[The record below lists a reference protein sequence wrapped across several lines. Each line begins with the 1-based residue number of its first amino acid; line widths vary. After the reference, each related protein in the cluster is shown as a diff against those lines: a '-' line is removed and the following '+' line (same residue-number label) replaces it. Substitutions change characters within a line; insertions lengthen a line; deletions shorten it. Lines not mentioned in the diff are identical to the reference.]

1 MISCRAMRLW
11 LSKNSDVPLHE
22 QLVTQI
28 VLGIV
33 SNDLKARQ
41 RLPSTRD
48 LARRYGIHANTV
60 SAAYRELARRGW
72 VDYRKGSGVYVRT
85 QTDQNDDKLEL
96 DQLIARFFRSTR
108 EQGYSLSEIRLGI
121 ERSLTLE
128 PPDHFVLF
136 EPDPELRS
144 ILVAEIRQA
153 TKVKVRGAALSELEN
168 TSSLVGAVPM
178 VLYGHAQHVH
188 ERVDKHADV
197 LVLHSGSVAESMRGE
212 TRPPDDALVAIVSCW
227 PDFLRWSRTLLVAA
241 GLDPDALTF
250 RDGRER
256 GWEKG
261 LRSATFVIT
270 DSVMAGK
277 IPEGC
282 TTKVFRIISEASL
295 NEIRDYAEKF
305 LK

>member
-1 MISCRAMRLW
+1 MRLW

-28 VLGIV
+28 ILGIV
-33 SNDLKARQ
+33 SNDLKAQQ

-72 VDYRKGSGVYVRT
+72 VDFRKGSGVYVRT
-85 QTDQNDDKLEL
+85 QSDQHDDKLEL
-96 DQLIARFFRSTR
+96 DQLIARFFRATR
-108 EQGYSLSEIRLGI
+108 EQGYSLAEIRAGI
-121 ERSLTLE
+121 ERTFTLE

-153 TKVKVRGAALSELEN
+153 TKVKVRGADLSELEN
-168 TSSLVGAVPM
+168 TATLVGAVPM

-188 ERVDKHADV
+188 ERVDKHSDV
-197 LVLHSGSVAESMRGE
+197 LVLHSGSVAGSMRGQ
-212 TRPPDDALVAIVSCW
+212 TRPPEDALVAIVSCW

-250 RDGRER
+250 RDARER

-270 DSVMAGK
+270 DSVMAEK

-282 TTKVFRIISEASL
+282 ATKVFRVISEASL
-295 NEIRDYAEKF
+295 KEICDYAEKF

>member
-1 MISCRAMRLW
+1 MRLW

-28 VLGIV
+28 ILGIV
-33 SNDLKARQ
+33 SNDLKVQQ

-85 QTDQNDDKLEL
+85 QRNQDEEKLEL
-96 DQLIARFFRSTR
+96 DQLVARFLRSTR
-108 EQGYSLSEIRLGI
+108 EQGYSLSEIRAGI
-121 ERSLTLE
+121 DRSLTLE
-128 PPDHFVLF
+128 PPDHFALF
-136 EPDPELRS
+136 EPDPELRA
-144 ILVAEIRQA
+144 ILVEEIRQA
-153 TKVKVRGAALSELEN
+153 TKVKVRGAELSELEQ
-168 TSSLVGAVPM
+168 SSLVGAVPM
-178 VLYGHAQHVH
+178 VFYPHAQQVR
-188 ERVDKHADV
+188 ERVDKQSDV
-197 LVLHSGSVAESMRGE
+197 IVLHSESVAESIKGE
-212 TRPPDDALVAIVSCW
+212 TRPPADALVAIVSCW
-227 PDFLRWSRTLLVAA
+227 PDFLKWGRTMLVAA
-241 GLDPDALTF
+241 GIDPDALTF

-277 IPEGC
+277 IPDGC
-282 TTKVFRIISEASL
+282 PKKVFRIISEASL
-295 NEIRDYAEKF
+295 KEIRDYADRF
-305 LK
+305 FRQ

>member
-1 MISCRAMRLW
+1 MRLW

-28 VLGIV
+28 ILGIV
-33 SNDLKARQ
+33 SNDLKAQQ

-48 LARRYGIHANTV
+48 LARRYNIHANTV

-72 VDYRKGSGVYVRT
+72 VDYRKGCGVYVRT
-85 QTDQNDDKLEL
+85 QSDQSDEKLEL

-108 EQGYSLSEIRLGI
+108 EQGYSLSEIRAGI

-128 PPDHFVLF
+128 PPDQFILF
-136 EPDPELRS
+136 EPDPDLRA
-144 ILVAEIRQA
+144 ILVAEIRQT
-153 TKVKVRGAALSELEN
+153 TKVKVRGADLSELED

-178 VLYGHAQHVH
+178 VLYGHAQHVR
-188 ERVDKHADV
+188 ERVDKQADV
-197 LVLHSGSVAESMRGE
+197 LVLHSGSVAESIRGE
-212 TRPPDDALVAIVSCW
+212 TRPPEDALVAIVSCW
-227 PDFLRWSRTLLVAA
+227 PDFLRWSRTLLVAT

-261 LRSATFVIT
+261 LRSAAFVIT

-277 IPEGC
+277 IPDGC
-282 TTKVFRIISEASL
+282 PTKVFRIISEASL
-295 NEIRDYAEKF
+295 KEIGEYAERF
-305 LK
+305 F

>member
-1 MISCRAMRLW
+1 MRLW

-28 VLGIV
+28 ILGIV
-33 SNDLKARQ
+33 SNDLKPQQ

-85 QTDQNDDKLEL
+85 QSDRDDDKLEL
-96 DQLIARFFRSTR
+96 DQLIARFFRATR
-108 EQGYSLSEIRLGI
+108 EQGYSLSEMRAGI
-121 ERSLTLE
+121 ERSLTLQ

-136 EPDPELRS
+136 EPDPELRA
-144 ILVAEIRQA
+144 ILVAEISQA
-153 TKVKVRGAALSELEN
+153 TKVRVRGADLSELE
-168 TSSLVGAVPM
+168 SKSILVGAVAM
-178 VLYGHAQHVH
+178 VLYGHAQHVR
-188 ERVDKHADV
+188 EQVDKNSDV

-212 TRPPDDALVAIVSCW
+212 TRPPADALVAIVSCW

-277 IPEGC
+277 IPDGC
-282 TTKVFRIISEASL
+282 PKKVFRIISEASIK
-295 NEIRDYAEKF
+295 EIADYAERF
-305 LK
+305 F